1 MNTLKKLEKCLIK
14 KPGSPDTI
22 VFRHL
27 VEALC
32 LKEKFDLSELYD
44 LSYDDF
50 NLALEI
56 MKDWRLDQYT
66 KTKQRLRELVL
77 LPPDM
82 AD

>member
-14 KPGSPDTI
+14 KPGSHDTA

-32 LKEKFDLSELYD
+32 LKEKLDLSALYELP
-44 LSYDDF
+44 YDDF

-77 LPPDM
+77 LPYM